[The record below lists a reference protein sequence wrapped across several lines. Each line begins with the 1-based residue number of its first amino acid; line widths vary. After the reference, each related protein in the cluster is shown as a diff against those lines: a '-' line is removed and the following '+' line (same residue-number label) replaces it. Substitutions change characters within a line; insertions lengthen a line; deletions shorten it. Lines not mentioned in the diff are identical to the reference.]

1 MAVKI
6 RLARRGR
13 KKLAMYDIIIAQS
26 RSPRDGVSIEKIGT
40 YNPLTNPA
48 TINLNAERALDW
60 LMKGAQPTES
70 VRAMLS
76 YKGIMMRKHL
86 QVGVQ
91 KGAITQEEADK
102 RFDAWKSIKDSKITS
117 KIDRVSA
124 EKEAGKK
131 ARIEREAKVN
141 EARVASVREKLAAK
155 AREQEKA
162 ETPQAPVEAA
172 EAVSG
177 EISTPPVIEATDA
190 PEMSVPET
198 PETTENPSAPEAPA
212 QPGEGEEATKTE

>member
-48 TINLNAERALDW
+48 SININAERALDW

-76 YKGIMMRKHL
+76 YKGIMLRKHL

-91 KGAITQEEADK
+91 KGAVTQEEADK
-102 RFDAWKSIKDSKITS
+102 RFDSWKSVKDSKINS

-124 EKEAGKK
+124 DKEAGKK
-131 ARIEREAKVN
+131 ARMEREVKVN
-141 EARVASVREKLAAK
+141 EARTASLRERLAAK

-162 ETPQAPVEAA
+162 ETPQAPVQAA
-172 EAVSG
+172 EPVTE
-177 EISTPPVIEATDA
+177 EINTPPAVEATEA
-190 PEMSVPET
+190 PEKSVAET
-198 PETTENPSAPEAPA
+198 PEITEIPSTPEVPS
-212 QPGEGEEATKTE
+212 QPDEGEEETKTE